1 MIGELKAIISD
12 QKFKENSKGMSSVF
26 GNSQLDGKSMKLFK
40 KIGFSLSIFFLLL
53 TIIIH
58 FVIEEIRKEMSGK
71 LIIGMSTA
79 MTGLYICLLARTV
92 AEDED
97 QEKFS
102 TSFVSTNN
110 PGCTALGRIRSFTE
124 NGSFSIQF
132 FTPF

>member
-1 MIGELKAIISD
+1 MIGELSAIID
-12 QKFKENSKGMSSVF
+12 DKDFMENTKGMSSVF
-26 GNSQLDGKSMKLFK
+26 GSSQLDGKSMKLFK

-53 TIIIH
+53 TVIIH

-71 LIIGMSTA
+71 LIIGMGTA

-110 PGCTALGRIRSFTE
+110 PGCTALGMIRSFVY
-124 NGSFSIQF
+124 
-132 FTPF
+132 